1 VRSDV
6 ASPVALLAESWSTLT
21 AAQARLHDVRDREHR
36 NADGGDAGH
45 QWDEG
50 LVRRHA
56 VNYAVAV
63 HEARA
68 VTLPGPLLDV
78 GAGAG
83 AFSVWAAATL
93 DRSLVL
99 VDRDASHRDLASRAF
114 DHVSVHT
121 EVADADPAPVV
132 LCMEV
137 LEHMPSVE
145 HVPFVTALA
154 AVVQPGG
161 LLALSTPDESGYWR
175 GWSGYPPHIGTVD
188 ATRLAVLLDRVLPD
202 WTVEVLRVG
211 GPGFDLSRVG
221 RYGVPLANRVWN
233 ALQTTAP
240 RVAHEL
246 TYRAGQVGKRR
257 AAPAPP
263 DPREFHIGP
272 ATQGAGTGL
281 VAVARRPALSA

>member
-1 VRSDV
+1 VHSDV
-6 ASPVALLAESWSTLT
+6 AAPVALLADSWSTLT
-21 AAQARLHDVRDREHR
+21 AAQGRLHDVREREHR

-63 HEARA
+63 HEARQ
-68 VTLPGPLLDV
+68 VGLPGPLLDV

-83 AFSVWAAATL
+83 AFSVWAAAAL
-93 DRSLVL
+93 DRPLVL
-99 VDRDASHRDLASRAF
+99 VDRDATHRDLASRAF
-114 DHVSVHT
+114 DHVSVHS
-121 EVADADPAPVV
+121 EVSDADPAPVV

-137 LEHMPSVE
+137 LEHMPAAE

-161 LLALSTPDESGYWR
+161 VLALSTPDESGYWR

-202 WTVEVLRVG
+202 WSVEVLRID
-211 GPGFDLSRVG
+211 GPGFDLSRIG
-221 RYGVPLANRVWN
+221 RYGVPLANRVWT
-233 ALQTTAP
+233 AVQSTAP
-240 RVAHEL
+240 RVAQEL
-246 TYRAGQVGKRR
+246 AYRASQAGKRR
-257 AAPAPP
+257 ASPAAP
-263 DPREFHIGP
+263 DPRAFRIGP
-272 ATQGAGTGL
+272 ATHGAGTGL
-281 VAVARRPALSA
+281 VAVARRP

>member
-1 VRSDV
+1 V
-6 ASPVALLAESWSTLT
+6 ASPVALLAQSWPVLT
-21 AAQARLHDVRDREHR
+21 GAQARLHEVRDREHR

-63 HEARA
+63 HQAREVA
-68 VTLPGPLLDV
+68 LPGPLLDV

-83 AFSVWAAATL
+83 AFSVWAASAL
-93 DRSLVL
+93 ERPLVL

-114 DHVSVHT
+114 TDVAVHAEIT
-121 EVADADPAPVV
+121 DVDPAPVV

-137 LEHMPSVE
+137 LEHMPATE
-145 HVPFVTALA
+145 HVAFVQSLA
-154 AVVQPGG
+154 GVVQPGG

-188 ATRLAVLLDRVLPD
+188 ATRLAVLLDRVLTG
-202 WTVEVLRVG
+202 WTVEVLRVD
-211 GPGFDLSRVG
+211 GPGFDLSTLG
-221 RYGVPLANRVWN
+221 RYGVPLANRLWN
-233 ALQTTAP
+233 GLQTALP
-240 RVAHEL
+240 RVAHEM
-246 TYRAGQVGKRR
+246 TYRANQVGKRR

-263 DPREFHIGP
+263 DPAEFRVGP

-281 VAVARRPALSA
+281 VAIARRP